1 MHIPTLVSDKK
12 CPKLTHP
19 SKYDSAEVSNWVDP
33 YLLNKLE
40 TTILKIQV
48 GLYRDYGWINSCV
61 SFRETNGQNKKRSN
75 TIFLYKSLKITVDM
89 KIETT
94 NILHVN
100 LNLVTEE
107 YKTFIKDDNQN
118 TST

>member
-1 MHIPTLVSDKK
+1 MDGSTVVWASGKQMDRIRK
-12 CPKLTHP
+12 
-19 SKYDSAEVSNWVDP
+19 E
-33 YLLNKLE
+33 
-40 TTILKIQV
+40 IIQ
-48 GLYRDYGWINSCV
+48 
-61 SFRETNGQNKKRSN
+61 F
-75 TIFLYKSLKITVDM
+75 FLYKSLKITVDM

>member
-1 MHIPTLVSDKK
+1 MDGSTVVWASGKQMDRIRK
-12 CPKLTHP
+12 
-19 SKYDSAEVSNWVDP
+19 E
-33 YLLNKLE
+33 
-40 TTILKIQV
+40 IIQ
-48 GLYRDYGWINSCV
+48 
-61 SFRETNGQNKKRSN
+61 F
-75 TIFLYKSLKITVDM
+75 FLYKSLKITVDM

-100 LNLVTEE
+100 INLVTEE

>member
-1 MHIPTLVSDKK
+1 
-12 CPKLTHP
+12 
-19 SKYDSAEVSNWVDP
+19 
-33 YLLNKLE
+33 
-40 TTILKIQV
+40 
-48 GLYRDYGWINSCV
+48 
-61 SFRETNGQNKKRSN
+61 
-75 TIFLYKSLKITVDM
+75 M

-100 LNLVTEE
+100 LKLVTEE